1 MKVLLFAVALALLV
15 APAEAA
21 SKKRHSKS
29 YRTYSAPLQIAC
41 TQYGCMQVPRGCQ
54 RAPGRTPDG
63 SPSGFD
69 VIVCDGGAYTLYGR
83 R

>member
-1 MKVLLFAVALALLV
+1 MKVLLFAAALALLAV
-15 APAEAA
+15 PAEAA
-21 SKKRHSKS
+21 SKKRQSKS
-29 YRTYSAPLQIAC
+29 YGTYSAPLQIAC
-41 TQYGCMQVPRGCQ
+41 TQYGCMPVPRGCQ
-54 RAPGRTPDG
+54 RAPHRTSDG